1 MFKKNGVEVR
11 VNINSERE
19 SPHTLFLLDGKRV
32 EEIDENGDIVFPKGN
47 KIGNIKN

>member
-19 SPHTLFLLDGKRV
+19 SPHAHILLDGKRV
-32 EEIDENGDIVFPKGN
+32 EEIDENRDIVFSKGN